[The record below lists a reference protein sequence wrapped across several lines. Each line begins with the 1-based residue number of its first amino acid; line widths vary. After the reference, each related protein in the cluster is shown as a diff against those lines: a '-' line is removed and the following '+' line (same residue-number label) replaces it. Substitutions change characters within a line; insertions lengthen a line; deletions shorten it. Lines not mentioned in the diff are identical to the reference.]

1 MRVAIFVISS
11 SCRLRLC
18 HQYRNFCP
26 MVKERHLFL
35 LLLLLLLLFSPS
47 LLLCSPQERLL
58 CGEVGLSALLTSIQG
73 RGVMGGGSPA
83 AGDEDGLAVISGAG
97 GGFTG
102 SDGRKR
108 KKMDLSSFVLP
119 LSCCAVSPPLPLLIP
134 PLFTLSSLS
143 ISSSPVLPFQ
153 SPPPFSR
160 AVIGEP
166 PVIISGPVHPPPLLL
181 SPPLLHSSTLHPF
194 SSPSTSFAPCPPFL
208 PFLSCLFSPFPF
220 LPSPH
225 VPSSTPSPTLI
236 LLSSFLSPSPPC
248 FPLILL
254 SQLQCSNRF
263 VEV

>member
-35 LLLLLLLLFSPS
+35 LLPLLLLLFSPS

-58 CGEVGLSALLTSIQG
+58 CGEVGLSALLISIQG
-73 RGVMGGGSPA
+73 RRVMGGGGGGSPA

-108 KKMDLSSFVLP
+108 KKMDLSSFLLP

-134 PLFTLSSLS
+134 P
-143 ISSSPVLPFQ
+143 
-153 SPPPFSR
+153 
-160 AVIGEP
+160 
-166 PVIISGPVHPPPLLL
+166 HYLL
-181 SPPLLHSSTLHPF
+181 
-194 SSPSTSFAPCPPFL
+194 CPP
-208 PFLSCLFSPFPF
+208 SPFPLHLSF
-220 LPSPH
+220 
-225 VPSSTPSPTLI
+225 PSSLC
-236 LLSSFLSPSPPC
+236 LLSAEL
-248 FPLILL
+248 
-254 SQLQCSNRF
+254 
-263 VEV
+263 